1 MKAEPAVACGLSIY
15 QIVFMRLLSLVLL
28 LTTFASCTSD
38 ERSTP
43 PPSTRDIPF
52 RADGT
57 LAFVRGGEVYREVAI
72 EVAATDSARERG
84 LMERAPLTDDQGML
98 FLFDYGAQQSFWMA
112 STPSSLDIIFVAPD
126 STVVNVVPYTRP
138 FSTDQVSSTGIA
150 QYVLEVPAGFA
161 DRYAVAPGDTLRWQ
175 LD

>member
-1 MKAEPAVACGLSIY
+1 MPRLVFASLLAALSIAACQSEPAA
-15 QIVFMRLLSLVLL
+15 
-28 LTTFASCTSD
+28 
-38 ERSTP
+38 

-57 LAFVRGGEVYREVAI
+57 LAFLRGGEAFKEVAI
-72 EVAATDSARERG
+72 EIAATDSARERG
-84 LMERAPLTDDQGML
+84 LMERAPLTDEQGML

-112 STPSSLDIIFVAPD
+112 STPSSLDIIFIAPD
-126 STVVNVVPYTRP
+126 STVVNVVGYTRP

-161 DRYAVAPGDTLRWQ
+161 DRYGVAPGDTLRWRT
-175 LD
+175 D